1 MKEFLIC
8 LICLIVYWIVCL
20 MIDIH
25 FRRKNIEILNENI
38 KIIQESTK
46 NEKEIIEYNRKINKR
61 IDELLKKI
69 GG

>member
-1 MKEFLIC
+1 MKEF

-25 FRRKNIEILNENI
+25 FKRKNIEILKRNI
-38 KIIQESTK
+38 EIIQESTK
-46 NEKEIIEYNRKINKR
+46 KENEIIEYNRRINKR

-69 GG
+69 GGK

>member
-1 MKEFLIC
+1 
-8 LICLIVYWIVCL
+8 

-25 FRRKNIEILNENI
+25 FKRKNIEILKRNI
-38 KIIQESTK
+38 EIIQESTK
-46 NEKEIIEYNRKINKR
+46 NEKEIIEYNRRINKR

>member
-1 MKEFLIC
+1 MKEFFIC
-8 LICLIVYWIVCL
+8 LICLIIYWIVCI

-25 FRRKNIEILNENI
+25 FKRKNIEILKRNI
-38 KIIQESTK
+38 EIIQESAK
-46 NEKEIIEYNRKINKR
+46 KENEIIDYNRKINKR

>member
-1 MKEFLIC
+1 MKEFFIC
-8 LICLIVYWIVCL
+8 LIIYWIVCL

-46 NEKEIIEYNRKINKR
+46 NEKEIIEYNRRINKR

>member
-1 MKEFLIC
+1 MKEFFIC
-8 LICLIVYWIVCL
+8 LIIYWIACL

-25 FRRKNIEILNENI
+25 FKRKNIEILNENL
-38 KIIQESTK
+38 KIIQEATK
-46 NEKEIIEYNRKINKR
+46 NEKEIIEYNRRINKR

>member
-1 MKEFLIC
+1 MKEFF
-8 LICLIVYWIVCL
+8 ICLIVYWIVCL

-25 FRRKNIEILNENI
+25 FKRKNIEILKRNI
-38 KIIQESTK
+38 EIIQESTK
-46 NEKEIIEYNRKINKR
+46 KENEIIEYNRKINKR